1 MIKVVLPP
9 ADQRWDDDQVL
20 DDGRR
25 DLPQICDL
33 HGGLNPQVD
42 EEDLHHSASE
52 GAADLERNA
61 EGVSLR
67 SCWFTAQRLQQ
78 NFE

>member
-1 MIKVVLPP
+1 MIKAVLPP
-9 ADQRWDDDQVL
+9 ADQRRDDDQVL

-25 DLPQICDL
+25 DLPQVCDL
-33 HGGLNPQVD
+33 HGGLNPKVD

-61 EGVSLR
+61 GGVSLPEPLVH
-67 SCWFTAQRLQQ
+67 CTATPAEL
-78 NFE
+78 

>member
-9 ADQRWDDDQVL
+9 ADLWWDDDQVL

-33 HGGLNPQVD
+33 HGGLNPQVN

-52 GAADLERNA
+52 GVADLEKNT
-61 EGVSLR
+61 EGISLQ
-67 SCWFTAQRLQQ
+67 SCWFTAQQLQQ
-78 NFE
+78 KFE